1 MDIYWIYPYDLWRH
15 LGMILWTFRL
25 TSGHVFRGMALEP
38 PEPSSRPEVR
48 VFCQNDQ
55 KSCSCWRC
63 GFGRKHRF
71 FRVGYRRTKARKQ
84 NAPPEFRG
92 QIWEFIYLHGIK
104 IMFFLWIYRIEKNKR
119 VTGDVFVDGY
129 DWCWCCLCAFLVPLF
144 GRIPGPKDIMIQND
158 WLMAVCLR
166 LIKENVRCE
175 GVWLQRRKFHCSFKN
190 ACIYIIYHG
199 QFLSVNTLNRNNPD
213 LKLLDAY
220 HLFTNLHQH
229 SVWDN
234 SQSWTTVDIYVSL
247 ILTGGI
253 FFPQKMVGIMK
264 IRRQKFVESSKE
276 LEFESRKLLA
286 RNVKHSWVL
295 LVWIEGKLA
304 KFLFSWL
311 VFVDYSQVKTGSH
324 QGHPDIPKTI
334 CLKDPC

>member
-1 MDIYWIYPYDLWRH
+1 MPHQNSGVKFENSSIYITSKSFFSCGSIESKKTNGWRVMFLLMD
-15 LGMILWTFRL
+15 MIDVDVVCVRFLSL
-25 TSGHVFRGMALEP
+25 CLE
-38 PEPSSRPEVR
+38 
-48 VFCQNDQ
+48 D
-55 KSCSCWRC
+55 
-63 GFGRKHRF
+63 
-71 FRVGYRRTKARKQ
+71 
-84 NAPPEFRG
+84 
-92 QIWEFIYLHGIK
+92 
-104 IMFFLWIYRIEKNKR
+104 
-119 VTGDVFVDGY
+119 
-129 DWCWCCLCAFLVPLF
+129 
-144 GRIPGPKDIMIQND
+144 PGPKDIMIQND

-253 FFPQKMVGIMK
+253 FSHKKWLASWKSVVK
-264 IRRQKFVESSKE
+264 NLSKAARSWSSRAGNCWLGTWSTHE
-276 LEFESRKLLA
+276 CCWFESKASWQNVFLVGWFLLIILKSRRGHTKDILIFQKLY
-286 RNVKHSWVL
+286 
-295 LVWIEGKLA
+295 VWRIHVRLPGFSCCFLSDF
-304 KFLFSWL
+304 KFWYDF
-311 VFVDYSQVKTGSH
+311 VKTPHKLH
-324 QGHPDIPKTI
+324 QSPSKVWFHQ
-334 CLKDPC
+334 CFAA